1 MYLVTVKRRVNFH
14 KFLVVNS
21 ITLSIVSKCMEVLA
35 RLSQNKFNSTNNIK
49 RMIQLEQ
56 SLVLQVYSLDT
67 PKAFHSFYGPEPSD
81 QSQRFQYSEV
91 PNCLNLDY

>member
-14 KFLVVNS
+14 KFLAVNS
-21 ITLSIVSKCMEVLA
+21 ITLPRVSKCMEVLA
-35 RLSQNKFNSTNNIK
+35 RLSQNKFNSTNNVK

-56 SLVLQVYSLDT
+56 SLVFQVYSLDT

>member
-1 MYLVTVKRRVNFH
+1 MNDPTSPF
-14 KFLVVNS
+14 
-21 ITLSIVSKCMEVLA
+21 
-35 RLSQNKFNSTNNIK
+35 
-49 RMIQLEQ
+49 EQ